1 MTWNDTASSN
11 LNCGPPLSA
20 VKGCPSSSK
29 ATTITDPAGLPWTSC
44 PASGKRLTDV
54 ILEFLKTEQ

>member
-29 ATTITDPAGLPWTSC
+29 ATTITDPAGYGQ
-44 PASGKRLTDV
+44 PARHPGNGW
-54 ILEFLKTEQ
+54 